1 MSDKNIG
8 KRLSHEIIR
17 GLKSVGEPSV
27 SPDASQLTYTL
38 SWIDHDQLSS
48 MSQIIMKDLSDESE
62 SQFTQGP
69 NDTNSKFSP
78 SGNYLAFLRPIQTP
92 HMPASSAI
100 SEGDRS
106 KIADDPPIY
115 RQLWIIPTVGGEAWQ
130 VSQVDGDIFSYTWSP
145 DSTSIAFSARIKEAN
160 STTESRAGTTRI
172 TQLDYR
178 HDTLGWKDDW
188 RFHIFSTNV
197 NAKETTKLTHGD
209 FDDTNP
215 VWSPD
220 GSKIAFISSRLENR
234 LLQSGTEAYVIP
246 NSGGEPQ
253 LWSGLLGGIGALTWS
268 PEGDRLLAI
277 GSEHPGYMV
286 VWQSWLYVLNFQSD
300 PIKITTDSFRP
311 TVSFPSWG
319 ESAELRWQQD
329 GDILLLGDHRGETY
343 LYQVSDRTGTARKL
357 FGGGCQSNS
366 LALDLNSTIAVIGS
380 SSPNVPSYLNYYLLG
395 SEPKLIGK
403 IDQYNQAYLEQHSLG
418 SMERTTIQR
427 DGVELDCRLFLPP
440 DFDPSGKYPLV
451 LDIHGGPNGAFYDS
465 FSACQQLLS
474 SNGYLVLAVN
484 PRGSST
490 YGNAFM
496 ESVIGDWGG
505 QDYLDLMAA
514 VNQFRERS
522 YVDSSRLGVHG
533 YSYGGY
539 MSSWMIGQTNLFKA
553 AVVGAPCTDLFGM
566 YGTSDIGI
574 TFGEAQWSSNPT
586 NPGNETLHAFAQK
599 LLSKSPITFAP
610 YVQTPVLLLH
620 GESDFRCPISQSE
633 SYFTILKRLGKTV
646 ELVRFPNCS
655 HLFLRY
661 GHPTLREEYLRKT
674 IEWFKQYL

>member
-1 MSDKNIG
+1 MSEENRG

-78 SGNYLAFLRPIQTP
+78 SGNYLAFLRPIQMP
-92 HMPASSAI
+92 HMPASSVI
-100 SEGDRS
+100 SESDRS

-160 STTESRAGTTRI
+160 STTESRAGTTHI
-172 TQLDYR
+172 TRLDYR

-188 RFHIFSTNV
+188 RFHIFSANL

-234 LLQSGTEAYVIP
+234 LLRSGTEAYVIP

-286 VWQSWLYVLNFQSD
+286 VWQSWLYVLNSQSD

-343 LYQVSDRTGTARKL
+343 LYQVSDSTGTARKL

-380 SSPNVPSYLNYYLLG
+380 SSPNVPSYLNCYLLG

-403 IDQYNQAYLEQHSLG
+403 IDQYNQEYLEQHSLG
-418 SMERTTIQR
+418 SMERTTVQR

-539 MSSWMIGQTNLFKA
+539 MSSWIIGQTDLFKA

-661 GHPTLREEYLRKT
+661 GHPTLREEYLKKT